1 MGKLKIL
8 FTLLLILLIP
18 ACNPKVVNQLELQI
32 DVNPDYKL
40 GEDIRVTLFLVNN
53 QEESIMVNKR
63 MGLNVGEGYFGEVYF
78 IITSPSGQEVNFF
91 ADLDYHHIASSDF
104 TDLEPG
110 ESLSHSYELNQYF
123 APFDEI
129 GKYSI
134 QGIYYNYS
142 QPDDGRTAW
151 TGEIRSDI
159 VHFTV
164 NP

>member
-1 MGKLKIL
+1 MGKYKIII
-8 FTLLLILLIP
+8 TLLLILLTP
-18 ACNPKVVNQLELQI
+18 ACNPKVVNELELQI
-32 DVNPDYKL
+32 GVNPDYKL

-53 QEESIMVNKR
+53 QEESIVVNKR
-63 MGLNVGEGYFGEVYF
+63 MGLNVGQRHLGEVYF
-78 IITSPSGQEVNFF
+78 IIKSPSGQGVNLVPI
-91 ADLDYHHIASSDF
+91 LDYSLNVPSDF
-104 TDLEPG
+104 IDLEPG
-110 ESLSHSYELNQYF
+110 KSLSHSYVLNQYF
-123 APFDEI
+123 APLDEI

-134 QGIYYNYS
+134 QAVYYNYS

>member
-8 FTLLLILLIP
+8 FTLLLILLTP

-32 DVNPDYKL
+32 GVNPDYIL

-53 QEESIMVNKR
+53 QEESIVVNKR
-63 MGLNVGEGYFGEVYF
+63 MGLNVGEGYFGEVFF
-78 IITSPSGQEVNFF
+78 IITSPSDQEVNFF
-91 ADLDYHHIASSDF
+91 ADLDYRHNRSSSNF

-110 ESLSHSYELNQYF
+110 ESLSHSYELNKYF

-134 QGIYYNYS
+134 
-142 QPDDGRTAW
+142 
-151 TGEIRSDI
+151 
-159 VHFTV
+159 
-164 NP
+164 